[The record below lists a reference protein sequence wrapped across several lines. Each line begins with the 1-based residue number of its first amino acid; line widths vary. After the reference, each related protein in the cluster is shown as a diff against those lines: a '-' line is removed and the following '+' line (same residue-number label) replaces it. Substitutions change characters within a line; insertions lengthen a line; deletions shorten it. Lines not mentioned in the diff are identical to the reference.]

1 MERASCAWPITAL
14 RDQPDDASEQ
24 HTQVM
29 AGDAI
34 EVLARGGEWSEVVV
48 PDGYRGY
55 MRTAALGPAG
65 GVPSHVVVE
74 PEADGRFLGS
84 WLDHAAEGT
93 EPLDAARGKGS
104 GAAVLDTA
112 RRFLGSEYVWGGLT
126 VRGIDCSGLVQA
138 VHRRYGTLLPRNAD
152 QQEAAL
158 EAVDG
163 ASVRPGDLLCFGDHV
178 AIAAADGDARSVGIV
193 HASGSAGRVLEE
205 RLPAELA
212 ARILSVRRVY
222 S

>member
-1 MERASCAWPITAL
+1 MERASCAWPVIAL
-14 RDQPDDASEQ
+14 RDRPDDASEQ

-34 EVLARGGEWSEVVV
+34 EVLARGDEWSEVVV
-48 PDGYRGY
+48 PDGYRGF

-65 GVPSHVVVE
+65 GDPTHVVVE
-74 PEADGRFLGS
+74 PEAGGRFLGS

-93 EPLDAARGKGS
+93 EPLAVARDTAS

-112 RRFLGSEYVWGGLT
+112 RRFLGTEYVWGGMT
-126 VRGIDCSGLVQA
+126 VQGIDCSGLVQA
-138 VHRRYGTLLPRNAD
+138 VHRRFGRLLPRNAD

-158 EAVDG
+158 DALDG
-163 ASVRPGDLLCFGDHV
+163 DAVRPGDLLCFGDHI
-178 AIAAADGDARSVGIV
+178 AIAASGGDARSVQIV